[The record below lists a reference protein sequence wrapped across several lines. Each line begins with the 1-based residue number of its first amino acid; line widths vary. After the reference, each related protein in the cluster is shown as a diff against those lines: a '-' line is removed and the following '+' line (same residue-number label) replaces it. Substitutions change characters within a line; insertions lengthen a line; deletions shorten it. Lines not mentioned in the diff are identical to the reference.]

1 MIRLPR
7 TTVNEEAPHSVLD
20 LPQNKRKEMVASLTE
35 LPAMIAMEQDDRAV
49 SEFQSIKLVKNATYL
64 MIHPRNGCVVG
75 MPRRLC
81 NTIF

>member
-1 MIRLPR
+1 
-7 TTVNEEAPHSVLD
+7 
-20 LPQNKRKEMVASLTE
+20 MVASLTE
-35 LPAMIAMEQDDRAV
+35 LPAMIAMEQDDRVV
-49 SEFQSIKLVKNATYL
+49 SEFQSIKLIKNAAYL